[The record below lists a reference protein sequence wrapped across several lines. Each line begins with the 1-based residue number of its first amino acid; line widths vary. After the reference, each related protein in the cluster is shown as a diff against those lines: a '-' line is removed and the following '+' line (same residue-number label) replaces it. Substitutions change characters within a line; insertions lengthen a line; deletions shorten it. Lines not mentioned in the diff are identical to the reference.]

1 MTRTK
6 IQTKNGI
13 RFQYPYDEFWQ
24 MVADSKAKV
33 ICNSDAH
40 NPKNVIADARLAREY
55 AKRFGIT
62 PLESIF

>member
-1 MTRTK
+1 
-6 IQTKNGI
+6 
-13 RFQYPYDEFWQ
+13 